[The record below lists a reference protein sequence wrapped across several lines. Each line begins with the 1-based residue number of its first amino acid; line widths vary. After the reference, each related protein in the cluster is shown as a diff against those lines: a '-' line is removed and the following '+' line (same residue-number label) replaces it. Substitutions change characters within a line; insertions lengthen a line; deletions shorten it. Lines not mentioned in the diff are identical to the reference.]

1 MSERA
6 TTIQEARGKLGVLIP
21 GLGSVASTF
30 VAGVALARKGLARP
44 IGSLTQLQRVRLGKR
59 TSPREVP
66 IKELVPLAG
75 LDDLVFGGWD
85 PVETNALDAA
95 LHSDVLPRDLLAPIA
110 DELRSVT
117 TSPAA
122 FNREFVRRID
132 PRQVKRGAHREV
144 IAELRADIRAF
155 RAVTGATRLVMPM
168 LSSTEAHVP
177 EHRAHA
183 SLADLEE
190 ALDRGD
196 PAIPPSVLYAYAAL
210 QERVP
215 FINGTPNV
223 CTDSAALHELAA
235 LHRVPLAGKD
245 LKTGQTMMKTVL
257 APALQSRMLGLR
269 GWYSTNILGNRD
281 GEVLDEPANFRSK
294 EVTKRSVLDGILR
307 GDLYPELYG
316 DYFHKVRIDYY
327 PPRGDQKEGW
337 DNIDIVGWLG
347 LPMQIK
353 VNFLCRDSIL
363 AAPVVLDLVLLADL
377 AARAGL
383 SGIQEWLSFYFK
395 SPMAKPGLRPQHDLF
410 VQHLKLTNT
419 LRALAGEEVL
429 HHTGLD
435 YYTDDGQQP
444 GKGEPGRR
452 KDAA

>member
-1 MSERA
+1 MGERTA
-6 TTIQEARGKLGVLIP
+6 IQEPRGKLGVLIP

-30 VAGVALARKGLARP
+30 VAGVALARQGRALP
-44 IGSLTQLQRVRLGKR
+44 IGSLTQ
-59 TSPREVP
+59 
-66 IKELVPLAG
+66 VPLAG

-85 PVETNALDAA
+85 PVETSALDAA
-95 LHSDVLPRDLLAPIA
+95 RHSDVLPKEVVDGVA
-110 DELRSVT
+110 DELRAVIAW
-117 TSPAA
+117 PAA
-122 FNREFVRRID
+122 FRPECVRRLS
-132 PRQVKRGAHREV
+132 PRHVKRGPHREV
-144 IAELRADIRAF
+144 ITQLRGDIRAF
-155 RAVTGATRLVMPM
+155 RAASGATRLVMAM
-168 LSSTEAHVP
+168 LSSTEAHVAP
-177 EHRAHA
+177 HRAHG

-190 ALDRGD
+190 ALDKND
-196 PAIPPSVLYAYAAL
+196 PGLTPSMLYAYAAL
-210 QERVP
+210 QEGVP
-215 FINGTPNV
+215 FVNGTPNV
-223 CTDSAALHELAA
+223 CVDAAALQELAA
-235 LHRVPLAGKD
+235 LHRVPVAGKD

-257 APALQSRMLGLR
+257 APALQARMLGLR

-363 AAPVVLDLVLLADL
+363 AAPVVLDLVLFADL

-395 SPMAKPGLRPQHDLF
+395 SPIARPGLRPLHDLF

-435 YYTDDGQQP
+435 YYTQDDGRQ
-444 GKGEPGRR
+444 GEPERR